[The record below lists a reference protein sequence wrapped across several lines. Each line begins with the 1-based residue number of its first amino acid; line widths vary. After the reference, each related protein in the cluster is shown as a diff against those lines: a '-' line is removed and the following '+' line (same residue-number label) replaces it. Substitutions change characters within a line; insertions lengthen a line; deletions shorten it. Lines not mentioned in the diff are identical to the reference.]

1 VFVVALVGLGRYVM
15 AFRHTADRAGL
26 GAAFSDLLR
35 DSAILVGLVG
45 ATFAIMYLWATAARA
60 RQERIAESHPGAIVV
75 TCCRT
80 NTLVA
85 LFKRGTLT
93 RANDSPEMYFS
104 VGFTLV
110 ADSHGIHLWGGNGT
124 LRLLYEAPW
133 NSIRDVIGDH
143 IVEQGF
149 RRRVLSLVMAHGDS
163 DVHLPMIVLG
173 NGLASLYSVSQA
185 RLDEVVGA
193 LEEMRATAST
203 EHS

>member
-1 VFVVALVGLGRYVM
+1 MAL
-15 AFRHTADRAGL
+15 
-26 GAAFSDLLR
+26 SELLR
-35 DSAILVGLVG
+35 DSAVLVG
-45 ATFAIMYLWATAARA
+45 AVALMFAVMYLVTRAAHA
-60 RQERIAESHPGAIVV
+60 RQERITESHPGAIVV

-80 NTLVA
+80 NVLVT

-93 RANDSPEMYFS
+93 RANDAPEMYFS
-104 VGFTLV
+104 VVFTLV
-110 ADSHGIHLWGGNGT
+110 ADPHGIHLWGGNGT

-143 IVEQGF
+143 IVEGGF
-149 RRRVLSLVMAHGDS
+149 RRRVLSLVMAHGDT
-163 DVHLPMIVLG
+163 DMHLPMIVLG

-193 LEEMRATAST
+193 LEEMREAAST